1 MQDARE
7 LECRARL
14 YIAVG
19 LLAGAVIA
27 LQIAVMRLF
36 AAGNWAHFGSFIVSI
51 AMLGVGI
58 SSTVMCV
65 RQRWFER
72 HWQTVASG
80 ALLAFGPVAV
90 GANLLAQ
97 QLPFNAI
104 FLVADSTQKWRL
116 AGNFV
121 LYLLPF
127 FTGSLFLGTVFLK
140 TRQQFARI
148 YFADLAGCGLCGLAT
163 LGGMWLYPPDQLIL
177 IPLMLWLAAGIA
189 WASALSSRRVLAG
202 LAIAGA
208 IAWSGQT
215 FVADH
220 FGLTRLAVSEY
231 KGVSYAQRFPDAKR
245 VYERATPFGHLEIY
259 ASSYLHFAPGLSDNA
274 ALDLAQMPENA
285 YLGLYIDG
293 DGPIGIIRDL
303 PASQTAYFDYLPTA
317 LPFALKKDA
326 DVFVVQF
333 GGGLSTASAL
343 NKGARSVTVAD
354 SNPAVLNAF
363 RSDPGLREFTGDILA
378 KPRVKV
384 VNQDGRIFLS
394 NTELR
399 YDVVDLSLADS
410 AGLSNPGGFAIAEKY
425 NYTGEAM
432 QTYMRA
438 LKEDGVLAVTLWN
451 KEEPPKSVLRLYATM
466 VAAAR
471 EMGEPDIERCFYVV
485 SNYLS
490 TATVLYRRGGFNATE
505 VTTLKARSRALSFD
519 EIQSPGS
526 HADAHAADSVMA
538 AYRAQIFGR
547 LPASGDAS
555 LPTEGA
561 ASGDASQPGGDDE
574 MGAETGDAPAI
585 MPSIALARAAWAAL
599 LGGDWQQFANTYVY
613 DLHALTNQR
622 PYFAAYLR
630 PTDLPRV
637 LDRLDLL
644 QDEWGYL
651 LVWATLIIACCAG
664 AVLIAL
670 PALFGWRG
678 LLARC
683 PGKAGTLLYFACLGA
698 GYIMVEVVL
707 ISHFIL
713 ALSNATVS
721 ATVLITGMLVCSGLG
736 SLCAERFLDSA
747 RRLMPFIFI
756 AIAALL
762 IGYGLTI
769 DRALD
774 FVGGLPYAW
783 RLPCCFLLILPP
795 AFLMGMPM
803 PTGMTWL
810 ARLGKEQMFLWAW
823 GVNGCMSV
831 IGAALVP
838 ILATSLGLSSALI
851 LAGLLYLLA
860 LPAFRALL
868 RPMIPA
874 ATV

>member
-1 MQDARE
+1 MQNARE
-7 LECRARL
+7 LNCGVRL
-14 YIAVG
+14 YVAVG

-27 LQIAVMRLF
+27 LQIAVMRIF

-51 AMLGVGI
+51 AMLGVGM
-58 SSTVMCV
+58 SSTLMCV
-65 RQRWFER
+65 RQPWFER
-72 HWQTVASG
+72 HWRGVASG

-104 FLVADSTQKWRL
+104 FLLADSTQKWRL

-127 FTGSLFLGTVFLK
+127 FTGSLFLGAVFLK
-140 TRQQFARI
+140 TRQQFARV
-148 YFADLAGCGLCGLAT
+148 YFADLTGCGLCGLAT
-163 LGGMWLYPPDQLIL
+163 LAGMWLYAPDHLML

-189 WASALSSRRVLAG
+189 WAATLSSPRLLVG
-202 LAIAGA
+202 LAIAGC
-208 IAWSGQT
+208 IALSGQT
-215 FVADH
+215 WLADR
-220 FGLTRLAVSEY
+220 FELTRLAVSEY
-231 KGVSYAQRFPDAKR
+231 KGVSYAQRFPDAR
-245 VYERATPFGHLEIY
+245 RIYDRATPFGHIEVY
-259 ASSYLHFAPGLSDNA
+259 ASAYLHFAPGLSDNA
-274 ALDLAQMPENA
+274 ALNLPEMPDNA

-303 PASQTAYFDYLPTA
+303 PAAQTAYFDYLPTA

-343 NKGARSVTVAD
+343 RKEARSVTVAD

-363 RSDPGLREFTGDILA
+363 RSDPALRQFTGDILA

-384 VNQDGRIFLS
+384 VDQDGRIFLAH
-394 NTELR
+394 TEQR

-425 NYTGEAM
+425 NYTREAM

-438 LKEDGVLAVTLWN
+438 LKTGGILAVTLWN
-451 KEEPPKSVLRLYATM
+451 KEEPPKSVLRLYATL

-471 EMGEPDIERCFYVV
+471 EMGEADIARCFYVV

-490 TATVLYRRGGFNATE
+490 TATVLYQRGGFSDAQ
-505 VTTLKARSRALSFD
+505 VTTLKARARALSFD
-519 EIQSPGS
+519 EIQAPGKQG
-526 HADAHAADSVMA
+526 DAHGADSVMA

-547 LPASGDAS
+547 LPASRDAS
-555 LPTEGA
+555 VPDPGA
-561 ASGDASQPGGDDE
+561 DDE
-574 MGAETGDAPAI
+574 LGAETGAAPAV
-585 MPSIALARAAWAAL
+585 MPSVALAQAVWQAL
-599 LGGDWQQFANTYVY
+599 LADQWPRFAAAYVY
-613 DLHALTNQR
+613 DLHPLTNQR

-630 PTDLPRV
+630 PADLPRV

-664 AVLIAL
+664 AILIAL
-670 PALFGWRG
+670 PAVFGWRG

-698 GYIMVEVVL
+698 AYIMVEVVL

-721 ATVLITGMLVCSGLG
+721 ATVLITGMLVFSGFG
-736 SLCAERFLDSA
+736 SLCAERYLDAA
-747 RRLMPFIFI
+747 RRVMPFVFM

-762 IGYGLTI
+762 IGYGLAI

-774 FVGGLPYAW
+774 FVGSLPYGW
-783 RLPCCFLLILPP
+783 RLPCCFALILPP

-831 IGAALVP
+831 IGAAMVP
-838 ILATSLGLSSALI
+838 LLATSFGLSSALI

-860 LPAFRALL
+860 LPAFYALL
-868 RPMIPA
+868 RPMTPITA
-874 ATV
+874 G

>member
-1 MQDARE
+1 MQNAPE
-7 LECRARL
+7 YNCGIRL
-14 YIAVG
+14 YVAVG
-19 LLAGAVIA
+19 LLAGAVIS
-27 LQIAVMRLF
+27 LQITVMRIF

-58 SSTVMCV
+58 SSTIMCV
-65 RQRWFER
+65 RQPWFER
-72 HWQTVASG
+72 HWRRVASA

-104 FLVADSTQKWRL
+104 FLIADSAQKWRL

-127 FTGSLFLGTVFLK
+127 FTGSLFLGAVFLK
-140 TRQQFARI
+140 TRQQFARV
-148 YFADLAGCGLCGLAT
+148 YFADLVGCGACGLAT
-163 LGGMWLYPPDQLIL
+163 LGGMWIFAPDHLIL
-177 IPLMLWLAAGIA
+177 IPLMLWLAAGLA
-189 WASALSSRRVLAG
+189 WVATLRSPRLLLG
-202 LAIAGA
+202 LAVAA
-208 IAWSGQT
+208 CLALSGQT
-215 FVADH
+215 WVADR
-220 FGLTRLAVSEY
+220 FELTRLAVSEY
-231 KGVSYAQRFPDAKR
+231 KGVSYAQRFPDAQR
-245 VYERATPFGHLEIY
+245 VYDRATPFGHIEVY

-274 ALDLAQMPENA
+274 ALNLTQMPDNA

-303 PASQTAYFDYLPTA
+303 PAAQTAYFDYLPTA

-343 NKGARSVTVAD
+343 RKDARSVTVAD
-354 SNPAVLNAF
+354 NNPAVLSAF
-363 RSDPGLREFTGDILA
+363 RHDPTLREFTGDILA

-384 VNQDGRIFLS
+384 VTQDGRVFLS
-394 NTELR
+394 RTDKR

-425 NYTGEAM
+425 NYTSEAM

-438 LKEDGVLAVTLWN
+438 LKAGGILAVTLWN

-466 VAAAR
+466 VTAAR
-471 EMGEPDIERCFYVV
+471 EMDEPDLSRCFYVV

-490 TATVLYRRGGFNATE
+490 TTTVLYQRGGFSDTQ
-505 VTTLKARSRALSFD
+505 VKTLKARARALSFD
-519 EIQSPGS
+519 ELQAPGTRPDLQGT
-526 HADAHAADSVMA
+526 DAVLA
-538 AYRAQIFGR
+538 AYRAQLFGR
-547 LPASGDAS
+547 LTAAGETSEPASS
-555 LPTEGA
+555 LAGA
-561 ASGDASQPGGDDE
+561 DDGF
-574 MGAETGDAPAI
+574 GAQTGEAPAVL
-585 MPSIALARAAWAAL
+585 PSVALARAAWQAL
-599 LGGDWQQFANTYVY
+599 LSGQWPDLAAAYVY

-630 PTDLPRV
+630 AADLPRV

-651 LVWATLIIACCAG
+651 LLWATLIIACCAG
-664 AVLIAL
+664 AILIAL
-670 PALFGWRG
+670 PAVFGWRG

-683 PGKAGTLLYFACLGA
+683 PGKAGTLFYFACLGA

-707 ISHFIL
+707 ISHFVL

-721 ATVLITGMLVCSGLG
+721 ATVLITGMLVFSGFG
-736 SLCAERFLDSA
+736 SLCADRYLDCA
-747 RRLMPFIFI
+747 RSVMPFIFL
-756 AIAALL
+756 AIAVLL
-762 IGYGLTI
+762 IGYGLGI

-774 FVGGLPYAW
+774 FVGTLPYGW

-831 IGAALVP
+831 IGAAMVP
-838 ILATSLGLSSALI
+838 LLATSLGLSSALL
-851 LAGLLYLLA
+851 LAGLFYLMA
-860 LPAFRALL
+860 LPAFYALL
-868 RPMIPA
+868 RPMTPA
-874 ATV
+874 TAL

>member
-1 MQDARE
+1 MQNAPE
-7 LECRARL
+7 LNCGIRL

-19 LLAGAVIA
+19 LLAGAVIS
-27 LQIAVMRLF
+27 LQITVMRIF

-65 RQRWFER
+65 RQPWFER
-72 HWQTVASG
+72 HWRGVASG
-80 ALLAFGPVAV
+80 ALLAFGPLAV
-90 GANLLAQ
+90 GTNLLAQ

-104 FLVADSTQKWRL
+104 FLIADSSQKWRL

-127 FTGSLFLGTVFLK
+127 FTGSLFLGAVFLK

-148 YFADLAGCGLCGLAT
+148 YFADLVGCGACGLAT
-163 LGGMWLYPPDQLIL
+163 LGGMWIYAPDHLML
-177 IPLMLWLAAGIA
+177 IPLMLWLLAGIA
-189 WASALSSRRVLAG
+189 WAATLASPRLLLG
-202 LAIAGA
+202 LAVAGFIAL
-208 IAWSGQT
+208 SGQT
-215 FVADH
+215 WVADR
-220 FGLTRLAVSEY
+220 FELTRLAVSEY
-231 KGVSYAQRFPDAKR
+231 KGVSYAQRFPDAQR
-245 VYERATPFGHLEIY
+245 VYDRATPFGHIEVY

-274 ALDLAQMPENA
+274 ALNLSEMPDNA

-303 PASQTAYFDYLPTA
+303 PAAQTAYFDYLPTA

-343 NKGARSVTVAD
+343 RKNARSVTVAD
-354 SNPAVLNAF
+354 SNPAVLSAF
-363 RSDPGLREFTGDILA
+363 RQDPTLREFTGDILI

-384 VNQDGRIFLS
+384 VAQDGRVFLS
-394 NTELR
+394 RTDQR

-425 NYTGEAM
+425 NYTREAM

-438 LKEDGVLAVTLWN
+438 LKPDGILAVTLWN
-451 KEEPPKSVLRLYATM
+451 KEEPPKSVLRLYATL
-466 VAAAR
+466 VTAAR
-471 EMGEPDIERCFYVV
+471 EMGEADLTRCFYVV

-490 TATVLYRRGGFNATE
+490 TATVLYQRGGFSDAQ
-505 VTTLKARSRALSFD
+505 VQTLKARARALSFD
-519 EIQSPGS
+519 VLQAPGKQP
-526 HADAHAADSVMA
+526 DLQGTDGVMA
-538 AYRAQIFGR
+538 AYRAQLFGR
-547 LPASGDAS
+547 LPAASDAS
-555 LPTEGA
+555 LP
-561 ASGDASQPGGDDE
+561 ASSLP
-574 MGAETGDAPAI
+574 GAEDDLGAQTGDAPAV
-585 MPSIALARAAWAAL
+585 MPSVALAQAAWHAL
-599 LGGDWQQFANTYVY
+599 LAGQWQNFADAYVY
-613 DLHALTNQR
+613 DLHPLTNQK

-664 AVLIAL
+664 AILIAL
-670 PALFGWRG
+670 PAVFGWRG

-707 ISHFIL
+707 ISHFVL

-721 ATVLITGMLVCSGLG
+721 ATVLITGMLVFSGFG
-736 SLCAERFLDSA
+736 SLCADRYLDSA
-747 RRLMPFIFI
+747 RRVMPFIFL

-762 IGYGLTI
+762 IGYGLSI

-774 FVGGLPYAW
+774 FVGTLPYGW

-831 IGAALVP
+831 IGAAMVP
-838 ILATSLGLSSALI
+838 LLATSLGLSSALV
-851 LAGLLYLLA
+851 LAGVLYLVA
-860 LPAFRALL
+860 LPAFYALL
-868 RPMIPA
+868 RPMTPA
-874 ATV
+874 TAG

>member
-1 MQDARE
+1 MEQPRE
-7 LECRARL
+7 LECGARL
-14 YIAVG
+14 YLAVG

-27 LQIAVMRLF
+27 LQIAVMRIF

-65 RQRWFER
+65 RQPWFER
-72 HWQTVASG
+72 HWRTVATA

-90 GANLLAQ
+90 AANLLAQ

-104 FLVADSTQKWRL
+104 FLIADSSQKWRL

-127 FTGSLFLGTVFLK
+127 FTGSLFLGAVFLK

-163 LGGMWLYPPDQLIL
+163 LGGMWLYAPDHLIL
-177 IPLMLWLAAGIA
+177 IPLMLWFAAGLA
-189 WASALSSRRVLAG
+189 WAAALASRRVLTG
-202 LAIAGA
+202 LVICAAL
-208 IAWSGQT
+208 AWSGQT
-215 FVADH
+215 WVADQ
-220 FGLTRLAVSEY
+220 FQLTRLAVSEY

-274 ALDLAQMPENA
+274 ALNLPEMPENA

-303 PASQTAYFDYLPTA
+303 PATQTAYFDYLPTA
-317 LPFALKKDA
+317 LPFVLKQDA

-354 SNPAVLNAF
+354 SNPAVLSAF
-363 RSDPGLREFTGDILA
+363 RHDPGLRDFTGDILA

-394 NTELR
+394 NTSQR

-425 NYTGEAM
+425 NYTVEAM
-432 QTYMRA
+432 RTYMRA
-438 LKEDGVLAVTLWN
+438 LNDGGILAVTLWN

-471 EMGEPDIERCFYVV
+471 DMGEAELERCFYVV
-485 SNYLS
+485 SSYLS
-490 TATVLYRRGGFNATE
+490 TATVLYRRGGFSEAE
-505 VTTLKARSRALSFD
+505 IATLKARTRALSFD
-519 EIQSPGS
+519 EIQSPGTL
-526 HADAHAADSVMA
+526 ADAHGADSVMA

-547 LPASGDAS
+547 LPSSGDASVPDENSMAGDAS
-555 LPTEGA
+555 LP
-561 ASGDASQPGGDDE
+561 GGDDG
-574 MGAETGDAPAI
+574 MGAETGDAPAV
-585 MPSIALARAAWAAL
+585 MPSIALARAAWSAL
-599 LGGDWQQFANTYVY
+599 LAGQWQPFADTYVY

-630 PTDLPRV
+630 PASLPAV

-664 AVLIAL
+664 AILIAL

-683 PGKAGTLLYFACLGA
+683 PGKLGTLFYFACLGA

-721 ATVLITGMLVCSGLG
+721 ATVLITGMLVFSGLG
-736 SLCAERFLDSA
+736 SLCADRYLDSA
-747 RRLMPFIFI
+747 RRLMPYIFV
-756 AIAALL
+756 AIAVLL
-762 IGYGLTI
+762 IGYGLMI

-774 FVGGLPYAW
+774 FVGSLPYAW

-838 ILATSLGLSSALI
+838 ILATSFGLSSALV
-851 LAGLLYLLA
+851 LAGLLYLAA
-860 LPAFRALL
+860 LPAFHALL
-868 RPMIPA
+868 RPMMPA
-874 ATV
+874 AHG

>member
-1 MQDARE
+1 MQDARD
-7 LECRARL
+7 LHCGARL

-27 LQIAVMRLF
+27 LQIAVMRIF

-65 RQRWFER
+65 RQPWFER
-72 HWQTVASG
+72 HWQAVASG

-104 FLVADSTQKWRL
+104 FLIADDTQKWRL
-116 AGNFV
+116 AGSFV

-127 FTGSLFLGTVFLK
+127 FTGSLFLGAVFLK
-140 TRQQFARI
+140 TRQQFARV

-163 LGGMWLYPPDQLIL
+163 LGGMWLYTPEHLLL

-189 WASALSSRRVLAG
+189 WASTVASRRVLVG
-202 LAIAGA
+202 LLMSGA
-208 IAWSGQT
+208 LAWSGQT
-215 FVADH
+215 WLADQ
-220 FGLTRLAVSEY
+220 FALTRLSVSEY

-259 ASSYLHFAPGLSDNA
+259 SSSYLHFAPGLSDNA
-274 ALDLAQMPENA
+274 ALNLPEMPDNA

-317 LPFALKKDA
+317 LPFVLKTDA
-326 DVFVVQF
+326 VVFVVQF

-354 SNPAVLNAF
+354 SNPAVLSAF
-363 RSDPGLREFTGDILA
+363 RHDRGLRDFTGDILA

-384 VNQDGRIFLS
+384 VNQDGRIYLS
-394 NTELR
+394 NTTNR

-425 NYTGEAM
+425 NYTSEAI
-432 QTYMRA
+432 QTYMHA
-438 LKEDGVLAVTLWN
+438 LNDGGILAVTLWN
-451 KEEPPKSVLRLYATM
+451 KEEPPKSVLRLYATL

-471 EMGEPDIERCFYVV
+471 EMGEPQLERCFYVV
-485 SNYLS
+485 SSYLS
-490 TATVLYRRGGFNATE
+490 TATVLYRRGGFSDAE
-505 VTTLKARSRALSFD
+505 VATLKARTRALSFD
-519 EIQSPGS
+519 EIQAPGTTLDS
-526 HADAHAADSVMA
+526 HAADDVMA
-538 AYRAQIFGR
+538 AYRAQIFGK
-547 LPASGDAS
+547 L
-555 LPTEGA
+555 A
-561 ASGDASQPGGDDE
+561 ASGDASVPDE
-574 MGAETGDAPAI
+574 NSMDTDIDSGAESGEAPSV
-585 MPSIALARAAWAAL
+585 MPSIALARAAWSAL
-599 LGGDWQQFANTYVY
+599 LADEWPAFADTYVY

-630 PTDLPRV
+630 PVDLLRV

-678 LLARC
+678 LLSRC
-683 PGKAGTLLYFACLGA
+683 PGKLGTLFYFACLGA

-721 ATVLITGMLVCSGLG
+721 ATVLITGMLVFSGLG
-736 SLCAERFLDSA
+736 SLCADRYLDNA
-747 RRLMPFIFI
+747 RRVMPFVFV

-769 DRALD
+769 DSALD
-774 FVGGLPYAW
+774 AIGSLPYGW

-838 ILATSLGLSSALI
+838 ILATSYGLSSALL

-860 LPAFRALL
+860 WPALHALRRPILPAAQL
-868 RPMIPA
+868 
-874 ATV
+874 

>member
-1 MQDARE
+1 MHDARN
-7 LECRARL
+7 LNCGARL
-14 YIAVG
+14 YITVG
-19 LLAGAVIA
+19 LLAGAIIA
-27 LQIAVMRLF
+27 LQIAVMRIF

-72 HWQTVASG
+72 HWRSVASG

-104 FLVADSTQKWRL
+104 FLIADDTQKWRL
-116 AGNFV
+116 AGNFL

-163 LGGMWLYPPDQLIL
+163 LGGMWLYAPDHLIL
-177 IPLMLWLAAGIA
+177 IPLMLWMAAGLA
-189 WASALSSRRVLAG
+189 WAATLSSRRVLLG
-202 LAIAGA
+202 LGLAGA
-208 IAWSGQT
+208 ITWSGQT
-215 FVADH
+215 WVADQ
-220 FGLTRLAVSEY
+220 FALTRLSVSEY
-231 KGVSYAQRFPDAKR
+231 KGVSYVQRFPDAKR
-245 VYERATPFGHLEIY
+245 VYQRATPFGHIEIY

-274 ALDLAQMPENA
+274 ALNLEQMPNNA
-285 YLGLYIDG
+285 YLGLYVDG
-293 DGPIGIIRDL
+293 DGPLGIIRDL
-303 PASQTAYFDYLPTA
+303 PARQTAYFDYLPTA

-343 NKGARSVTVAD
+343 AKGARSVTVAD
-354 SNPAVLNAF
+354 SNPAVLSAF
-363 RSDPGLREFTGDILA
+363 QHDPGLREFTGDMLA
-378 KPRVKV
+378 NSRVKV

-394 NTELR
+394 NTERR

-425 NYTGEAM
+425 NYTREAM
-432 QTYMRA
+432 RTYMRA
-438 LKEDGVLAVTLWN
+438 LLDGGILAVTLWN

-471 EMGEPDIERCFYVV
+471 EMDEPDLEGCFYVV

-490 TATVLYRRGGFNATE
+490 TATVLYRRGGFSAAE
-505 VTTLKARSRALSFD
+505 VATLKARARALSFD
-519 EIQSPGS
+519 EIQAPG
-526 HADAHAADSVMA
+526 AATDAHAADQVMA
-538 AYRAQIFGR
+538 AYRAQIFGKR
-547 LPASGDAS
+547 PALGDAS
-555 LPTEGA
+555 LP
-561 ASGDASQPGGDDE
+561 SDAD
-574 MGAETGDAPAI
+574 ETGVESAGAPTV
-585 MPSIALARAAWAAL
+585 MPSVALARAAWSAL
-599 LGGDWQQFANTYVY
+599 LADDWPTFASTYVY

-630 PTDLPRV
+630 PASLPRV

-651 LVWATLIIACCAG
+651 LVWATLLIACCAG
-664 AVLIAL
+664 AFLIAL
-670 PALFGWRG
+670 PALFAWRG

-721 ATVLITGMLVCSGLG
+721 ATVLITGMLVFSGLG
-736 SLCAERFLDSA
+736 SLAAERYLDVA
-747 RRLMPFIFI
+747 RRVMPYIVV
-756 AIAALL
+756 AIATLL
-762 IGYGLTI
+762 IGYGLMI
-769 DRALD
+769 DRAEATRAQTRIGMFTVRGGRRLVDVFMNAHPHFEHTQTRRVRAESPYGPMWFVSAEDLCVHKLTFARPKDVPDLEHIFAARPTLD
-774 FVGGLPYAW
+774 VAYI
-783 RLPCCFLLILPP
+783 RS
-795 AFLMGMPM
+795 
-803 PTGMTWL
+803 WL
-810 ARLGKEQMFLWAW
+810 VQM
-823 GVNGCMSV
+823 V
-831 IGAALVP
+831 
-838 ILATSLGLSSALI
+838 
-851 LAGLLYLLA
+851 
-860 LPAFRALL
+860 
-868 RPMIPA
+868 PA
-874 ATV
+874 ADRRVELLDDLQRRFSK

>member
-1 MQDARE
+1 MYKGGE
-7 LECRARL
+7 LNCGARL

-19 LLAGAVIA
+19 LQAGAVIA
-27 LQIAVMRLF
+27 LQIAVMRIF

-65 RQRWFER
+65 RQPWFER
-72 HWQTVASG
+72 HWRGVASG

-104 FLVADSTQKWRL
+104 FLIADDSQKWRL
-116 AGNFV
+116 AGNFL

-140 TRQQFARI
+140 TRQRFARI
-148 YFADLAGCGLCGLAT
+148 YFADLVGCGLCGLAT
-163 LGGMWLYPPDQLIL
+163 LGGMWLFATDQLIL
-177 IPLMLWLAAGIA
+177 IPLMLWLAAGLA
-189 WASALSSRRVLAG
+189 WAATLGSAHMLMAL
-202 LAIAGA
+202 IAA
-208 IAWSGQT
+208 SVVAFSAQT
-215 FVADH
+215 WVADSV
-220 FGLTRLAVSEY
+220 GLTRLAVSEY
-231 KGVSYAQRFPDAKR
+231 KGVSYARRFPDAKR
-245 VYERATPFGHLEIY
+245 VYARATPFGQIEIY

-274 ALDLAQMPENA
+274 ALNLPEMPDNA

-293 DGPIGIIRDL
+293 DGPLGIIRDL
-303 PASQTAYFDYLPTA
+303 PPAQTAYFDYLPTA
-317 LPFALKKDA
+317 LPFVLKQDA

-343 NKGARSVTVAD
+343 HKGARSVTVAD
-354 SNPAVLNAF
+354 SNPAVLAAF
-363 RSDPGLREFTGDILA
+363 RSDTFLREFTGDLLA

-384 VNQDGRIFLS
+384 VGQDGRVFLS
-394 NTELR
+394 RTANR

-410 AGLSNPGGFAIAEKY
+410 AGLSNPGGFAVAEKY
-425 NYTGEAM
+425 NYTREAM
-432 QTYMRA
+432 QVYMRA
-438 LKEDGVLAVTLWN
+438 LKDGGILAVTLWN

-471 EMGEPDIERCFYVV
+471 AMGEADIERCFFVT

-490 TATVLYRRGGFNATE
+490 TATVLYQRGGFTAE
-505 VTTLKARSRALSFD
+505 QVATLKARVHALSFD
-519 EIQSPGS
+519 EIQAPGTHS
-526 HADAHAADSVMA
+526 DAHAADRVIA

-547 LPASGDAS
+547 LPAAGDAS
-555 LPTEGA
+555 VPSEDDT
-561 ASGDASQPGGDDE
+561 SGGDDDF
-574 MGAETGDAPAI
+574 GAETGAAPTV
-585 MPSIALARAAWAAL
+585 MPSIALARAAWQAL
-599 LGGDWQQFANTYVY
+599 LSDAWPKIADSYVY

-630 PTDLPRV
+630 PADLPRV

-651 LVWATLIIACCAG
+651 LVWATLLIACCAG

-670 PALFGWRG
+670 PAIFGWRG

-683 PGKAGTLLYFACLGA
+683 PGKAGTLLYFACIGA
-698 GYIMVEVVL
+698 AYIMVEVVL

-721 ATVLITGMLVCSGLG
+721 ATVLITGMLVFSGCG
-736 SLCAERFLDSA
+736 SLCAERYLDSA
-747 RRLMPFIFI
+747 RRVMPLVFI

-762 IGYGLTI
+762 LGYGLCI

-774 FVGGLPYAW
+774 LVGALPYGW

-838 ILATSLGLSSALI
+838 LLATSFGLSSALI

-860 LPAFRALL
+860 LPAFHALL
-868 RPMIPA
+868 RPLTPP

>member
-1 MQDARE
+1 MQHPRE
-7 LECRARL
+7 LHCGPRL
-14 YIAVG
+14 YLTVG
-19 LLAGAVIA
+19 LLAGAVIS
-27 LQIAVMRLF
+27 LQIAVMRIF

-65 RQRWFER
+65 RQAWFER
-72 HWQTVASG
+72 HWRGVASG

-104 FLVADSTQKWRL
+104 FLLADSSQKWRL

-127 FTGSLFLGTVFLK
+127 FTGSLFLGAVFLK
-140 TRQQFARI
+140 TRQQFARV
-148 YFADLAGCGLCGLAT
+148 YFADLAGCGACGLAT
-163 LGGMWLYPPDQLIL
+163 LGGMWVYAPDHLIL
-177 IPLMLWLAAGIA
+177 LPLLLWLAAGVA
-189 WASALSSRRVLAG
+189 WAATLSSPRLLLG
-202 LAIAGA
+202 LAIAGSVA
-208 IAWSGQT
+208 LAGQT
-215 FVADH
+215 WLADR
-220 FGLTRLAVSEY
+220 FELTRLAVSEY
-231 KGVSYAQRFPDAKR
+231 KGVSYAQRFPDARR
-245 VYERATPFGHLEIY
+245 VYARATPFGHIEIY

-274 ALDLAQMPENA
+274 ALNLPEMPDNA
-285 YLGLYIDG
+285 YLGMYIDG
-293 DGPIGIIRDL
+293 DGPVGIIRDL

-317 LPFALKKDA
+317 LPFALKHAA

-343 NKGARSVTVAD
+343 RKEARSVTVAD
-354 SNPAVLNAF
+354 SNPAVLDAF
-363 RSDPGLREFTGDILA
+363 RKDPGLRQFTGDILA
-378 KPRVKV
+378 KPGVKV
-384 VNQDGRIFLS
+384 VDQDGRIFLS
-394 NTELR
+394 HTDQR

-410 AGLSNPGGFAIAEKY
+410 AGLSNPGGFAVAEKY
-425 NYTGEAM
+425 NYTSEAM

-438 LKEDGVLAVTLWN
+438 LKAGGILAVTLWN

-471 EMGEPDIERCFYVV
+471 DMHEADISRCFYVV

-490 TATVLYRRGGFNATE
+490 TATVLYQRGGFSAAD
-505 VTTLKARSRALSFD
+505 VATLKARTRALSFD
-519 EIQSPGS
+519 EIHAPG
-526 HADAHAADSVMA
+526 AAPETTRAEREKS

-547 LPASGDAS
+547 LPSSNDAS
-555 LPTEGA
+555 VPDANAPGSDA
-561 ASGDASQPGGDDE
+561 AG
-574 MGAETGDAPAI
+574 GAESGDAPAVL
-585 MPSIALARAAWAAL
+585 PSVALARAAWQAL
-599 LGGDWQQFANTYVY
+599 LADDWPNFAAGYVY
-613 DLHALTNQR
+613 DLHPLTNQR

-630 PTDLPRV
+630 PADLPRV

-651 LVWATLIIACCAG
+651 LVWATLAIACGAG
-664 AVLIAL
+664 AILIAL
-670 PALFGWRG
+670 PAVFGWRG

-698 GYIMVEVVL
+698 AYIMVEVVL

-721 ATVLITGMLVCSGLG
+721 ATVLITGMLVFSGCG
-736 SLCAERFLDSA
+736 SLCAERYLDNA
-747 RRLMPFIFI
+747 RRVMPFIFV
-756 AIAALL
+756 AIAVLL
-762 IGYGLTI
+762 IGYGLSI
-769 DRALD
+769 DRALN
-774 FVGGLPYAW
+774 FVGSLPYAW

-838 ILATSLGLSSALI
+838 LLATSLGLSSALV

-860 LPAFRALL
+860 LPAFYALL
-868 RPMIPA
+868 RPLTPVA
-874 ATV
+874 AD

>member
-1 MQDARE
+1 MHDARD
-7 LECRARL
+7 LNCGARL

-19 LLAGAVIA
+19 LLAGAIIA
-27 LQIAVMRLF
+27 LQIAVMRIF

-72 HWQTVASG
+72 HWRAVASG

-104 FLVADSTQKWRL
+104 FLIADDTQKWRL
-116 AGNFV
+116 AGNFL

-163 LGGMWLYPPDQLIL
+163 LGGMWLYAPDHLIL
-177 IPLMLWLAAGIA
+177 IPLMLWLAAGLA
-189 WASALSSRRVLAG
+189 WAASLSSRRVLLG
-202 LAIAGA
+202 LAIAGV

-215 FVADH
+215 WVAEK
-220 FGLTRLAVSEY
+220 FALTRLSVSEY
-231 KGVSYAQRFPDAKR
+231 KGVSYVQRFPDAKR
-245 VYERATPFGHLEIY
+245 VYERATPFGHIEIY

-274 ALDLAQMPENA
+274 ALNLEQMPDNA

-343 NKGARSVTVAD
+343 AKDARSVTVAD
-354 SNPAVLNAF
+354 SNPAVLSAF
-363 RSDPGLREFTGDILA
+363 QHDPGLREFTGDMLA

-394 NTELR
+394 NTAQR

-432 QTYMRA
+432 HTYMRA
-438 LKEDGVLAVTLWN
+438 LRDGGILAVTLWN

-471 EMGEPDIERCFYVV
+471 EMDEPDLERCFYVV

-490 TATVLYRRGGFNATE
+490 TATVLYRRGGFSAAE
-505 VTTLKARSRALSFD
+505 VATLKARARALSFD
-519 EIQSPGS
+519 EIHAPG
-526 HADAHAADSVMA
+526 ATTDAHAADQVMA
-538 AYRAQIFGR
+538 AYRAQIFGKR
-547 LPASGDAS
+547 PASRDAS
-555 LPTEGA
+555 LPGDADETSAE
-561 ASGDASQPGGDDE
+561 SGDAP
-574 MGAETGDAPAI
+574 TV
-585 MPSIALARAAWAAL
+585 MPSIVLARAAWSAL
-599 LGGDWQQFANTYVY
+599 LAGDWPTFASTYVY

-630 PTDLPRV
+630 PASLPGV

-664 AVLIAL
+664 AFLIAL

-678 LLARC
+678 LFARC

-721 ATVLITGMLVCSGLG
+721 ATVLITGMLVFSGCG
-736 SLCAERFLDSA
+736 SLAAERYLDVA
-747 RRLMPFIFI
+747 RRVMPYIFV
-756 AIAALL
+756 AIATLL
-762 IGYGLTI
+762 IGYGLMI

-774 FVGGLPYAW
+774 WVGSLPYGW

-803 PTGMTWL
+803 PLGMTWL

-838 ILATSLGLSSALI
+838 ILATSFGLSSALL

-860 LPAFRALL
+860 LAAFHALL
-868 RPMIPA
+868 RPMRPA
-874 ATV
+874 TQA

>member
-1 MQDARE
+1 MQDARD
-7 LECRARL
+7 LNCGARL
-14 YIAVG
+14 YIAVA
-19 LLAGAVIA
+19 LLAGAIIA
-27 LQIAVMRLF
+27 LQIAVMRIF

-72 HWQTVASG
+72 HWRGVASG

-104 FLVADSTQKWRL
+104 FLIADDTQKWRL
-116 AGNFV
+116 VGNFL

-140 TRQQFARI
+140 TRQHFARI

-163 LGGMWLYPPDQLIL
+163 LGGMWLYAPDHLIL
-177 IPLMLWLAAGIA
+177 IPLMLWMAAGLA
-189 WASALSSRRVLAG
+189 WAMALSSPRVLLGLG
-202 LAIAGA
+202 LASA

-215 FVADH
+215 WVADK
-220 FGLTRLAVSEY
+220 FALTRLSVSEY
-231 KGVSYAQRFPDAKR
+231 KGVSYVQRFPDAKR
-245 VYERATPFGHLEIY
+245 VYARATPFGHLEIY

-274 ALDLAQMPENA
+274 ALNLEQMPDNA

-317 LPFALKKDA
+317 LPFALKHDA

-343 NKGARSVTVAD
+343 AKGARSVTVAD
-354 SNPAVLNAF
+354 SNPAVLSAF
-363 RSDPGLREFTGDILA
+363 RHDPGLREFTGDILA

-394 NTELR
+394 NTDQR

-410 AGLSNPGGFAIAEKY
+410 AGLSNPGGFAITEKY
-425 NYTGEAM
+425 NYTSEAM

-438 LKEDGVLAVTLWN
+438 LQDGGILAVTLWN

-471 EMGEPDIERCFYVV
+471 AMDEPDLARCFYVV

-490 TATVLYRRGGFNATE
+490 TATVLYRRGGFSAAE
-505 VTTLKARSRALSFD
+505 VATLKARARALSFD
-519 EIQSPGS
+519 EIQAPG
-526 HADAHAADSVMA
+526 AATDAHAADQVMA
-538 AYRAQIFGR
+538 AYRAQIFGTR
-547 LPASGDAS
+547 PASRDAS
-555 LPTEGA
+555 LPDDADETRAERGA
-561 ASGDASQPGGDDE
+561 AP
-574 MGAETGDAPAI
+574 TV
-585 MPSIALARAAWAAL
+585 MPSIALARAAWSAL
-599 LGGDWQQFANTYVY
+599 LAGEWPTFAATYVY

-630 PTDLPRV
+630 PASLPGV

-664 AVLIAL
+664 AFLIAL

-698 GYIMVEVVL
+698 GYIMVEVGL

-721 ATVLITGMLVCSGLG
+721 ATVLITGMLVFSGFG
-736 SLCAERFLDSA
+736 SLAAERYLDVA
-747 RRLMPFIFI
+747 RRVMPYIFV
-756 AIAALL
+756 AIATLL
-762 IGYGLTI
+762 IGYGLMI
-769 DRALD
+769 DRALEW
-774 FVGGLPYAW
+774 VGSLSYGW

-803 PTGMTWL
+803 PLGMTWL

-838 ILATSLGLSSALI
+838 ILATSFGLSSALL

-860 LPAFRALL
+860 LPAFQALL
-868 RPMIPA
+868 RPMMPA
-874 ATV
+874 TRA

>member
-7 LECRARL
+7 LNSGARL

-27 LQIAVMRLF
+27 LQIAVMRIF

-65 RQRWFER
+65 RQPWFER
-72 HWQTVASG
+72 HWRTVASA
-80 ALLAFGPVAV
+80 ALLAFGPIAVA
-90 GANLLAQ
+90 ANLLAQ
-97 QLPFNAI
+97 QYPFNAI
-104 FLVADSTQKWRL
+104 FLIADDSQKWRL

-140 TRQQFARI
+140 TRREFARI

-163 LGGMWLYPPDQLIL
+163 LGGMWLYPPEHLLL

-189 WASALSSRRVLAG
+189 WAA
-202 LAIAGA
+202 AIASRGVLLGLLVAGA
-208 IAWSGQT
+208 LAWSGQT
-215 FVADH
+215 WVADSL
-220 FGLTRLAVSEY
+220 GLTRLAVSEY

-245 VYERATPFGHLEIY
+245 VYARATPFGHLEIY

-274 ALDLAQMPENA
+274 ALNLPQMPDNA

-303 PASQTAYFDYLPTA
+303 PPSQTAYFDYLPTA

-333 GGGLSTASAL
+333 GGGLSTAGAL

-354 SNPAVLNAF
+354 SNPAVLRAF
-363 RSDPGLREFTGDILA
+363 REDEGLREFTGDILA

-384 VNQDGRIFLS
+384 VDQDGRIFLS
-394 NTELR
+394 NTAER

-425 NYTGEAM
+425 NYTTEAM

-438 LKEDGVLAVTLWN
+438 LDEGGVLAVTLWN

-471 EMGEPDIERCFYVV
+471 EMGEQDIERCFYVV
-485 SNYLS
+485 SSYLS
-490 TATVLYRRGGFNATE
+490 TSTVLYRRGGFSDAE
-505 VTTLKARSRALSFD
+505 IATLKARTRALSFD
-519 EIQSPGS
+519 EIQAPGNRV
-526 HADAHAADSVMA
+526 DAHAADREMA
-538 AYRAQIFGR
+538 AYRAQIFGK

-555 LPTEGA
+555 LPDENTGGGEPGAGEGA
-561 ASGDASQPGGDDE
+561 DD
-574 MGAETGDAPAI
+574 MGAEGGAAPAV

-599 LGGDWQQFANTYVY
+599 LADTWQPFADTYVY

-630 PTDLPRV
+630 PASLPGV

-664 AVLIAL
+664 AILIAL

-721 ATVLITGMLVCSGLG
+721 ATVLITGMLVFSGLG
-736 SLCAERFLDSA
+736 SLCAERYLDAA
-747 RRLMPFIFI
+747 RRVMPWVFI
-756 AIAALL
+756 AIALLL
-762 IGYGLTI
+762 IGYGLFI
-769 DRALD
+769 DRALEV
-774 FVGGLPYAW
+774 VGALPYAW
-783 RLPCCFLLILPP
+783 RLPACFLLILPP
-795 AFLMGMPM
+795 AFLMGMPL

-838 ILATSLGLSSALI
+838 LLATSFGLSSALV
-851 LAGLLYLLA
+851 LAGLLYLVA

-868 RPMIPA
+868 RPLLPA
-874 ATV
+874 DA

>member
-1 MQDARE
+1 MQDARD
-7 LECRARL
+7 LNCGARL
-14 YIAVG
+14 YIAVA
-19 LLAGAVIA
+19 LLAGAIIA
-27 LQIAVMRLF
+27 LQIAVMRIF
-36 AAGNWAHFGSFIVSI
+36 AVGNWAHFGSFIVSI

-72 HWQTVASG
+72 HWRGVASG

-104 FLVADSTQKWRL
+104 FLIADDTQKWRL
-116 AGNFV
+116 VGNFL

-163 LGGMWLYPPDQLIL
+163 LGGMWLYAPDHLIL
-177 IPLMLWLAAGIA
+177 IPLMLWMAAGLA
-189 WASALSSRRVLAG
+189 WAVALSSHRVLLG
-202 LAIAGA
+202 LGLAGA

-215 FVADH
+215 WVADK
-220 FGLTRLAVSEY
+220 FALTRLSVSEY
-231 KGVSYAQRFPDAKR
+231 KGVSYVQRFPDAKR
-245 VYERATPFGHLEIY
+245 VYARATPFGHLEIY

-274 ALDLAQMPENA
+274 ALNLEQMPDNA

-317 LPFALKKDA
+317 LPFALKHDA

-343 NKGARSVTVAD
+343 AKGARSVTVAD
-354 SNPAVLNAF
+354 SNPAVLSAF
-363 RSDPGLREFTGDILA
+363 RHDPGLREFTGDILA

-394 NTELR
+394 NTDQR

-410 AGLSNPGGFAIAEKY
+410 AGLSNPGGFAITEKY
-425 NYTGEAM
+425 NYTSEAM
-432 QTYMRA
+432 QTYMHA
-438 LKEDGVLAVTLWN
+438 LQDGGILAVTLWN

-471 EMGEPDIERCFYVV
+471 TMDEPDLARCFYVV

-490 TATVLYRRGGFNATE
+490 TATVLYRRGGFSAAE
-505 VTTLKARSRALSFD
+505 VTALKARARALSFD
-519 EIQSPGS
+519 EIQAPG
-526 HADAHAADSVMA
+526 AATDARAADQVMA
-538 AYRAQIFGR
+538 AYRAQIFGTR
-547 LPASGDAS
+547 PASRDAS
-555 LPTEGA
+555 LPDDADETRAERGA
-561 ASGDASQPGGDDE
+561 AP
-574 MGAETGDAPAI
+574 TV
-585 MPSIALARAAWAAL
+585 MPSIALARAAWSAL
-599 LGGDWQQFANTYVY
+599 LAGEWPTFAATYVY

-630 PTDLPRV
+630 PASLPGV

-664 AVLIAL
+664 AFLIAL

-698 GYIMVEVVL
+698 GYIMVEVGL

-721 ATVLITGMLVCSGLG
+721 ATVLITGMLVFSGFG
-736 SLCAERFLDSA
+736 SLAAERYLDVA
-747 RRLMPFIFI
+747 RRVMPYIFV
-756 AIAALL
+756 AIATLL
-762 IGYGLTI
+762 IGYGLMI
-769 DRALD
+769 DRALEW
-774 FVGGLPYAW
+774 VGSLSYGW

-803 PTGMTWL
+803 PLGMTWL

-838 ILATSLGLSSALI
+838 ILATSFGLSSALL

-860 LPAFRALL
+860 LPAFQALL
-868 RPMIPA
+868 RPMMPA
-874 ATV
+874 TRA

>member
-1 MQDARE
+1 M
-7 LECRARL
+7 
-14 YIAVG
+14 
-19 LLAGAVIA
+19 IA
-27 LQIAVMRLF
+27 LQIAVMRIF

-65 RQRWFER
+65 RQPWFER
-72 HWQTVASG
+72 HWRRIASA
-80 ALLAFGPVAV
+80 ALLAFGPIAVA
-90 GANLLAQ
+90 ANLIAQ
-97 QLPFNAI
+97 QFPFNAI
-104 FLVADSTQKWRL
+104 FLIADDSQKWRL

-163 LGGMWLYPPDQLIL
+163 LGGMWLYAPEHLLL
-177 IPLMLWLAAGIA
+177 IPLMLWLAAGVA
-189 WASALSSRRVLAG
+189 WAWTIASRRVLFG
-202 LAIAGA
+202 LLVAGA
-208 IAWSGQT
+208 LAWSGQT
-215 FVADH
+215 WLADSLA
-220 FGLTRLAVSEY
+220 LTRLAVSEY
-231 KGVSYAQRFPDAKR
+231 KGVSYAQRFPDAQR

-274 ALDLAQMPENA
+274 ALNLPEMPDNA

-317 LPFALKKDA
+317 LPFALKQDA

-363 RSDPGLREFTGDILA
+363 RHDAGLREFTGDILA

-384 VNQDGRIFLS
+384 VAQDGRIFLS
-394 NTELR
+394 NTDER

-425 NYTGEAM
+425 NYTTEAM
-432 QTYMRA
+432 RTYMRA
-438 LKEDGVLAVTLWN
+438 LKNGGVLAVTLWN

-471 EMGEPDIERCFYVV
+471 EMGEPDLERCFYVV
-485 SNYLS
+485 SSYLS
-490 TATVLYRRGGFNATE
+490 TATVLYRRGGFSDEE
-505 VTTLKARSRALSFD
+505 VATLKARTRALSFD
-519 EIQSPGS
+519 EIQAPGS
-526 HADAHAADSVMA
+526 QVDAHAADDVMA
-538 AYRAQIFGR
+538 AYRAQIFGK

-555 LPTEGA
+555 IPDDSSAATEPGA
-561 ASGDASQPGGDDE
+561 ESADDD
-574 MGAETGDAPAI
+574 MGAETGDAPTV

-599 LGGDWQQFANTYVY
+599 LANQWQPFADTYVY

-630 PTDLPRV
+630 PASLPGV

-664 AVLIAL
+664 AILIAL

-683 PGKAGTLLYFACLGA
+683 PGKVGTLLYFACLGA

-721 ATVLITGMLVCSGLG
+721 ATVLITGMLVFSGFG
-736 SLCAERFLDSA
+736 SLCAERYLDSA
-747 RRLMPFIFI
+747 RRVMPYIFI
-756 AIAALL
+756 AIAVLL
-762 IGYGLTI
+762 IGYGLFI

-774 FVGGLPYAW
+774 VVGSLPYGW

-838 ILATSLGLSSALI
+838 LLATSFGLSSALV
-851 LAGLLYLLA
+851 LAGLLYLVA

-868 RPMIPA
+868 RPMLPA
-874 ATV
+874 SAA

>member
-1 MQDARE
+1 MQDARD
-7 LECRARL
+7 LHCGARL

-27 LQIAVMRLF
+27 LQIAVMRIF

-65 RQRWFER
+65 RQPWFER
-72 HWQTVASG
+72 HWQAVASG

-104 FLVADSTQKWRL
+104 FLIADDTQKWRL
-116 AGNFV
+116 AGSFV

-127 FTGSLFLGTVFLK
+127 FTGSLFLGAVFLK

-163 LGGMWLYPPDQLIL
+163 LGGMWLYTPEHLLL

-189 WASALSSRRVLAG
+189 WASTVASRRVLVG
-202 LAIAGA
+202 LVMSGTL
-208 IAWSGQT
+208 AWSGQT
-215 FVADH
+215 WLAEQFA
-220 FGLTRLAVSEY
+220 LTRLSVSEY

-259 ASSYLHFAPGLSDNA
+259 SSSYLHFAPGLSDNA
-274 ALDLAQMPENA
+274 ALNLPEMPDNA

-317 LPFALKKDA
+317 LPFALKTDA

-363 RSDPGLREFTGDILA
+363 RHDQGLRDFTGDILA

-384 VNQDGRIFLS
+384 VNQDGRIYLS
-394 NTELR
+394 NTTYR

-425 NYTGEAM
+425 NYTSEAM

-438 LKEDGVLAVTLWN
+438 LNDGGILAVTLWN
-451 KEEPPKSVLRLYATM
+451 KEEPPKSVLRLYATL

-471 EMGEPDIERCFYVV
+471 EMGEPQLERCFYVV
-485 SNYLS
+485 SSYLS
-490 TATVLYRRGGFNATE
+490 TATVLYRRGGFSDAE
-505 VTTLKARSRALSFD
+505 VATLKARTRALSFD
-519 EIQSPGS
+519 EIQAPGGTLDS
-526 HADAHAADSVMA
+526 HAADGVMA
-538 AYRAQIFGR
+538 AYRAQIFGK

-555 LPTEGA
+555 VPDENSMAPDFDSGA
-561 ASGDASQPGGDDE
+561 ESGDAPSV
-574 MGAETGDAPAI
+574 
-585 MPSIALARAAWAAL
+585 MPSIALARAAWSAL
-599 LGGDWQQFANTYVY
+599 LANEWPAFADSYVY

-630 PTDLPRV
+630 PLDLPRV

-683 PGKAGTLLYFACLGA
+683 PGKLGTLFYFACLGA

-721 ATVLITGMLVCSGLG
+721 ATVLITGMLVFSGLG
-736 SLCAERFLDSA
+736 SLCADRYLDNA
-747 RRLMPFIFI
+747 RRVMPFVFV

-769 DRALD
+769 DSALD
-774 FVGGLPYAW
+774 AIGSLPYGW

-838 ILATSLGLSSALI
+838 ILATSYGLSSALL

-860 LPAFRALL
+860 WPALHALL
-868 RPMIPA
+868 RPMHA
-874 ATV
+874 AAQT